1 MWAVVVTQLVE
12 WSFLT
17 QEYRGSNTV
26 IGKFY
31 LPSTELNLHWKYENS
46 EKEAVNGPFLINHF
60 CAAVG
65 SDCFMKSYWHNYAL
79 SPNSIA

>member
-31 LPSTELNLHWKYENS
+31 LPSTELNLH
-46 EKEAVNGPFLINHF
+46 
-60 CAAVG
+60 
-65 SDCFMKSYWHNYAL
+65 
-79 SPNSIA
+79 